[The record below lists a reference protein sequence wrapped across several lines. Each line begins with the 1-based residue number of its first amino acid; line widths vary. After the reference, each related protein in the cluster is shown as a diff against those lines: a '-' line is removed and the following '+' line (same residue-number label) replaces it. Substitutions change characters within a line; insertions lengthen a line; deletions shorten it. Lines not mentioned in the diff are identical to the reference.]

1 MGAIDYI
8 DVKRTT
14 ISMLK
19 DWYDQRWKLDNS
31 PAKIAEIN
39 DRMTSVKSA
48 SGNPTPVQGGAN
60 QMEDRLCKS
69 IDQKAVAMHGLKKAR
84 EYEWDI
90 SMCWQRLTEEERFCL
105 TARFIDHEEGNG
117 IAKIMNRLNVEK
129 SEAYNR
135 SNAALERL
143 SKLLFW

>member
-1 MGAIDYI
+1 
-8 DVKRTT
+8 
-14 ISMLK
+14 
-19 DWYDQRWKLDNS
+19 
-31 PAKIAEIN
+31 
-39 DRMTSVKSA
+39 
-48 SGNPTPVQGGAN
+48 
-60 QMEDRLCKS
+60 MEDRLCKS

-84 EYEWDI
+84 EYERDI